1 MSDAICAELLINVLD
16 NSVSAVVTLVLNEPL
31 SVCKFVM
38 LVSSVVSRVDND
50 ELKLVVEPEISD
62 AICAEDETNVLDNS
76 VSAVV
81 ILVEKL
87 PLSVCKLSTFV
98 SSVVILELNEP
109 LSVCKFVILVS
120 SVVSLVDKL
129 LLKSLDEP
137 ELSDAICAELDIK
150 VFDNSVSAVVI
161 LVEKLPLSVCK
172 FMISVSFVV
181 TLVLNEPLSVC
192 KFVMLVSSVV
202 NLVDKLLLKSL
213 DEPEISDAICA
224 LLLIKVFP
232 NSLSAVV
239 IRVEKLALGA
249 VNEPDISEDICA
261 ELDIKVFPNSL
272 SAVVILV
279 EKLPLSVCK
288 FMISVSFVV
297 TLVLNEPLSV
307 CKFVMLVS
315 SVVNLVDKLLLKSL
329 DEPLMSDAI
338 CTELLIKVLDNSVS
352 AVLIRVEKLLLAF
365 VKEPDISDEI

>member
-137 ELSDAICAELDIK
+137 EISDAICAELLIS
-150 VFDNSVSAVVI
+150 VFPNSLSAVVI

-172 FMISVSFVV
+172 FVI
-181 TLVLNEPLSVC
+181 
-192 KFVMLVSSVV
+192 LVSSVV
-202 NLVDKLLLKSL
+202 RRVD
-213 DEPEISDAICA
+213 
-224 LLLIKVFP
+224 
-232 NSLSAVV
+232 
-239 IRVEKLALGA
+239 
-249 VNEPDISEDICA
+249 NEPLKLVKEPLMSDEICA
-261 ELDIKVFPNSL
+261 ELLIKVFPNSL

-288 FMISVSFVV
+288 FVI
-297 TLVLNEPLSV
+297 LD
-307 CKFVMLVS
+307 S
-315 SVVNLVDKLLLKSL
+315 SVVNLVDKLLLSEFV
-329 DEPLMSDAI
+329 EPLMSDAI
-338 CTELLIKVLDNSVS
+338 
-352 AVLIRVEKLLLAF
+352 
-365 VKEPDISDEI
+365 

>member
-137 ELSDAICAELDIK
+137 EISDLICAE
-150 VFDNSVSAVVI
+150 
-161 LVEKLPLSVCK
+161 
-172 FMISVSFVV
+172 
-181 TLVLNEPLSVC
+181 
-192 KFVMLVSSVV
+192 
-202 NLVDKLLLKSL
+202 
-213 DEPEISDAICA
+213 
-224 LLLIKVFP
+224 LLIKVFP
-232 NSLSAVV
+232 NSLSAAV
-239 IRVEKLALGA
+239 IR
-249 VNEPDISEDICA
+249 
-261 ELDIKVFPNSL
+261 
-272 SAVVILV
+272 V

-288 FMISVSFVV
+288 LLISVSFVV
-297 TLVLNEPLSV
+297 TLELNEPLSV
-307 CKFVMLVS
+307 CKLSILVCS
-315 SVVNLVDKLLLKSL
+315 VDKSDSKVVTLVEKLELGSINEPEISVDICADELIKVFPNSDSAVVNLVDIEELAAVNEPLISVDICAELVTTLSPVVLNTLLSTAKLLFVVMSPPPLKPSPAVKVT
-329 DEPLMSDAI
+329 PLWSMCS
-338 CTELLIKVLDNSVS
+338 
-352 AVLIRVEKLLLAF
+352 F
-365 VKEPDISDEI
+365 